1 MTQAPSNAEDKVE
14 QTDNYLLQL
23 IRQGDCMSF
32 TTLFK
37 KYYKVLVLFAHS
49 FVKDKD
55 VAEDLVQSFFCKLWE
70 DRLTMAKITNCKN
83 YFYIAIRNRCHN
95 YIRNNKL
102 IPVPFPDNLTE
113 DNLLN
118 TIIEEEISVKL
129 IEKIQ
134 LLPKKCRNIMLMKI
148 QGMDNKTIAATLH
161 IREETV
167 RSQIHRG
174 KEILKNHFQMAYPAL
189 WIVPSFLESIF
200 FF

>member
-1 MTQAPSNAEDKVE
+1 MPAPAV
-14 QTDNYLLQL
+14 LPAAVPQL
-23 IRQGDCMSF
+23 PPACSPALPQDG
-32 TTLFK
+32 TAGQ
-37 KYYKVLVLFAHS
+37 V
-49 FVKDKD
+49 
-55 VAEDLVQSFFCKLWE
+55 
-70 DRLTMAKITNCKN
+70 
-83 YFYIAIRNRCHN
+83 
-95 YIRNNKL
+95 
-102 IPVPFPDNLTE
+102 PVPFPDNLTE

-134 LLPKKCRNIMLMKI
+134 LLPEKCRNIMLMKI

>member
-1 MTQAPSNAEDKVE
+1 MTQAPSNAKDKVE

-102 IPVPFPDNLTE
+102 IPVPFPDNLT
-113 DNLLN
+113 DCLLY
-118 TIIEEEISVKL
+118 TS
-129 IEKIQ
+129 
-134 LLPKKCRNIMLMKI
+134 
-148 QGMDNKTIAATLH
+148 
-161 IREETV
+161 
-167 RSQIHRG
+167 
-174 KEILKNHFQMAYPAL
+174 
-189 WIVPSFLESIF
+189 PSPRDA
-200 FF
+200 

>member
-1 MTQAPSNAEDKVE
+1 MTQAPSNAKDKVE

-83 YFYIAIRNRCHN
+83 YLHRY
-95 YIRNNKL
+95 
-102 IPVPFPDNLTE
+102 PQ
-113 DNLLN
+113 
-118 TIIEEEISVKL
+118 S
-129 IEKIQ
+129 
-134 LLPKKCRNIMLMKI
+134 LP
-148 QGMDNKTIAATLH
+148 
-161 IREETV
+161 
-167 RSQIHRG
+167 
-174 KEILKNHFQMAYPAL
+174 
-189 WIVPSFLESIF
+189 
-200 FF
+200 